1 MNDFAS
7 VQVLIKQSNTHWPKP
22 GARLRYDG
30 GARRTAAATPG
41 ETLRVVTQHSRRLPN
56 PPAQPIPRRPPPGAG
71 QTCKTKQHRWPSW
84 GPAEMLRVKRAFSRR
99 GRHSA
104 ASGGL
109 GGRYRLMPHQPI
121 ASSQAAVS
129 RRKSLTADQS
139 RPLGGRTRTPMMR
152 EVRGVREVRGIGQQT
167 AGERA
172 SSWSDSG
179 V

>member
-99 GRHSA
+99 GRHLVD
-104 ASGGL
+104 AST
-109 GGRYRLMPHQPI
+109 I